1 MVVALVTS
9 STQGV
14 GRAIALRLADDGF
27 DVAVNDLPS
36 RASILEVLVCE
47 IALKG
52 RRSCVVLGDASSEAD
67 VQEMIS
73 STVEE
78 LGSLDVMVANAGVCI
93 MKSIL
98 STSSEEWDRIAAINS
113 HDTSLCHKYA
123 AKQMRDQ
130 GREIRIIGASSVAG
144 KRGPPINA
152 ACRSSKYS
160 AHGMAAPKFGRYG
173 VTINAYAPA
182 PADTEMLVGI
192 GDTLMGDWKRA
203 HKKKDRSGAP
213 ADIASMVSYL
223 ASKEAHFAVTGH
235 LNVMYQSYE
244 TLIFLS
250 FQMSVNE
257 GSWFK

>member
-36 RASILEVLVCE
+36 RASVLEALACE

-52 RRSCVVLGDASSEAD
+52 RKCCAVFGDTSSEAD
-67 VQEMIS
+67 VQEIIS

-130 GREIRIIGASSVAG
+130 GRQIRIIGASSVAG
-144 KRGPPINA
+144 KRASKDHLFLLRIGP
-152 ACRSSKYS
+152 SKLS
-160 AHGMAAPKFGRYG
+160 AHDIAIQAPMFGRYG
-173 VTINAYAPA
+173 ATINAYAPV
-182 PADTEMLVGI
+182 VGI
-192 GDTLMGDWKRA
+192 GDTLMGDWKRSPG
-203 HKKKDRSGAP
+203 KKDRSGAP

-223 ASKEAHFAVTGH
+223 ASKEAHLAVTGH

-250 FQMSVNE
+250 F
-257 GSWFK
+257 

>member
-36 RASILEVLVCE
+36 RASILEALVCE

-52 RRSCVVLGDASSEAD
+52 RRCCSIFGDTSSEAD

-78 LGSLDVMVANAGVCI
+78 LGSLDVMVANAGMCI
-93 MKSIL
+93 MKSTL

-113 HDTSLCHKYA
+113 HETSLCYKYA

-130 GREIRIIGASSVAG
+130 GREIRIIGASSVSG
-144 KRGPPINA
+144 KRGPSINA
-152 ACRSSKYS
+152 ACRSSKIS
-160 AHGMAAPKFGRYG
+160 ALGMAAPMFGRYG

-182 PADTEMLVGI
+182 PTDTEMLVGI
-192 GDTLMGDWKRA
+192 GDTLMGDWKRT

-223 ASKEAHFAVTGH
+223 ASKEANFAPTGNSHFLV
-235 LNVMYQSYE
+235 
-244 TLIFLS
+244 
-250 FQMSVNE
+250 VND
-257 GSWFK
+257 